1 MLKPNITLIADRLP
15 DWAGRDVSGPVH
27 PQHSPHAEGKVLGQL
42 CQRSEGWWEI
52 RTLYNPINPNPY
64 YIKATL
70 TFVPRPRP
78 ASAPST
84 RASRRRSP
92 PTTRTSGIQLS
103 TKASQFSEKA
113 FLLKADILCSACVDS
128 MCLNAHL
135 PKCFNS
141 ILHCKYCEIFAKFRW
156 QLYSGM
162 SLGSWRLWCGGRPR
176 ARPRPPPL
184 FPRPMTGGWPAHPT
198 VWLSQVVANL
208 DIKIQNIQW
217 ICTPRICS
225 DINNI
230 INWSLNTL
238 SSHEIKK
245 FVYKTFTDAHFC
257 WHRFFKLADN

>member
-1 MLKPNITLIADRLP
+1 
-15 DWAGRDVSGPVH
+15 
-27 PQHSPHAEGKVLGQL
+27 
-42 CQRSEGWWEI
+42 
-52 RTLYNPINPNPY
+52 
-64 YIKATL
+64 
-70 TFVPRPRP
+70 
-78 ASAPST
+78 
-84 RASRRRSP
+84 
-92 PTTRTSGIQLS
+92 
-103 TKASQFSEKA
+103 
-113 FLLKADILCSACVDS
+113 

-141 ILHCKYCEIFAKFRW
+141 ILHCKYCEIFVKFRW

-198 VWLSQVVANL
+198 VWLYQVIANL

-257 WHRFFKLADN
+257 WHRFLKLADNCQWRSMYFLCSIFVYVNVKIGEL